1 MELIPLLLPLLPSM
15 SLRVILG
22 PLNSY
27 LWFFL
32 VPMTCPILSMSWF
45 RILMI
50 KGEVEERKEIRPNE
64 RDERERKEEE
74 LKTNS
79 CVMVFIV

>member
-1 MELIPLLLPLLPSM
+1 
-15 SLRVILG
+15 
-22 PLNSY
+22 
-27 LWFFL
+27 
-32 VPMTCPILSMSWF
+32 
-45 RILMI
+45 MI